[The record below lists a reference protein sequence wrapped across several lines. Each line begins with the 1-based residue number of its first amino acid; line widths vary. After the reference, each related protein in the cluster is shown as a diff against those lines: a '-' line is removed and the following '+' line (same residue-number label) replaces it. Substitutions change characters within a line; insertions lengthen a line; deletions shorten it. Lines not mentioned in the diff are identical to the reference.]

1 MVKHADTLLVSR
13 EGPIATLRINRPEQG
28 NAVDDPTMDRLIAA
42 LEELSTAEGLRIIQ
56 VRGEGQDFCS
66 GRHAPSS
73 LRSAPAGAIARN
85 LAKIIRVNALLAR
98 QSAVTVAVVRGRALG
113 FGCGLAAQCD
123 LTLAALDARFAFPE
137 IRGGLPPAIV
147 LSWLPRWVPRKKA
160 LELAMTAREMDA
172 SEASSL
178 GLVNQ
183 VCQPAELEAEVGR
196 WCDLVLGIDATA
208 LTTCKRFIMTTE
220 GMSRE
225 QAAELAVQTLATL
238 LSDQFAAQKGATP

>member
-1 MVKHADTLLVSR
+1 MTEQASTLLIHR
-13 EGPIATLRINRPEQG
+13 DGPMATLRINRPEQG

-42 LEELSTAEGLRIIQ
+42 LEELSTAGDLRIIQ

-66 GRHAPSS
+66 GRHAPPS

-85 LAKIIRVNALLAR
+85 LEKIIRVNALLAR
-98 QSAVTVAVVRGRALG
+98 QSAATVAVVRGRALG

-123 LTLAALDARFAFPE
+123 LTLAADDARFAFPE

-172 SEASSL
+172 NEASAL
-178 GLVNQ
+178 GLVNH
-183 VCQPAELEAEVGR
+183 VYPPAKLEAEVGR
-196 WCDLVLGIDATA
+196 WCDLILGLDAAA
-208 LTTCKRFIMTTE
+208 LTTCKRFLMTTE

-238 LSDQFAAQKGATP
+238 LSDQFAPQKGAAP

>member
-1 MVKHADTLLVSR
+1 MAEQASTLLVSR
-13 EGPIATLRINRPEQG
+13 DGPIATLRINRPEQG

-42 LEELSTAEGLRIIQ
+42 LEELAKTEDLRIIQ
-56 VRGEGQDFCS
+56 VRGEGRDFCS
-66 GRHAPSS
+66 GRHAPPG

-98 QSAVTVAVVRGRALG
+98 QPAVTVAVVRGRALG

-123 LTLAALDARFAFPE
+123 LTLAAEDARLAFPE
-137 IRGGLPPAIV
+137 IKGGLPPAIV
-147 LSWLPRWVPRKKA
+147 LSWLPRSVPRKKA

-172 SEASSL
+172 GEACAL
-178 GLVNQ
+178 GLVNR
-183 VCQPAELEAEVGR
+183 VCPAAELEAEVGR
-196 WCDLVLGIDATA
+196 WCDLLLTMDAAA
-208 LTTCKRFIMTTE
+208 LTTCKRFLMTTE

-238 LSDQFAAQKGATP
+238 LSDQFASPKGTAP